1 MNRLRDESGFTLA
14 ELLVGAMLMIIV
26 MTASL
31 GVLDNLRRLGQRTD
45 SRVELQDQARQASR
59 TVARSLRNVAPSP
72 EFPAV
77 IERGNAFDL
86 VFRMVDRPSATQG
99 ANARNLRRV
108 RYCLNA
114 SDPDRAKLLEQTQRW
129 STQTAPAMPSGTSC
143 PSAAWGSSR
152 LVADRLTNR
161 SGGTDRALWSYNQE
175 ASGEVTSVKV
185 NLFMNDDPAAR
196 DREVVLQTGIYLR
209 NQNRAPTALFTA
221 APTGVRHVL
230 LNGSTSSDP
239 EGDLLNYFWFVNGV
253 EVGRGLIYDYAAPAG
268 GSYELR
274 LDVRD
279 PSGLLGRSTK
289 TVVLP

>member
-209 NQNRAPTALFTA
+209 NQNRAPDGAVHSGADRRPPRA
-221 APTGVRHVL
+221 A
-230 LNGSTSSDP
+230 
-239 EGDLLNYFWFVNGV
+239 E
-253 EVGRGLIYDYAAPAG
+253 
-268 GSYELR
+268 R
-274 LDVRD
+274 LDVVR
-279 PSGLLGRSTK
+279 PGGRPTQLLLVRERRRGRSRAHLRLCGARWRL
-289 TVVLP
+289 V